1 MKCWTIQIKQNNP
14 SWQTM
19 SRHVVSP
26 LISLQTSVR
35 SQFHIEQPARSY
47 WRYKK
52 KSKFNLIIF
61 HLYESRVEANLNSY
75 KVPYFFCGSLMEAFQ
90 FNGSRKY
97 EPNNVERQSNDIREP
112 VSFAFFPRSWNL
124 MRKSCFWCND
134 PQNRRYVERNF
145 SGPATPQLRFFGKT
159 ITIYTKTKTKMFLS

>member
-1 MKCWTIQIKQNNP
+1 
-14 SWQTM
+14 
-19 SRHVVSP
+19 
-26 LISLQTSVR
+26 
-35 SQFHIEQPARSY
+35 
-47 WRYKK
+47 
-52 KSKFNLIIF
+52 
-61 HLYESRVEANLNSY
+61 
-75 KVPYFFCGSLMEAFQ
+75 MEAFQ

-145 SGPATPQLRFFGKT
+145 SGPATPQLRFWQNHHNLYKDENEDVFV
-159 ITIYTKTKTKMFLS
+159 LVL